1 MVKPGQVIVRSDS
14 SGQLLR
20 VVDPH
25 AWDIGTSLLEQCF
38 GELRRL
44 VYFLGGPKMRFGASA
59 TSHPAGDRSRLESR
73 IGPPPPA
80 VLIRRAPSRPSL
92 SVWGC
97 KTTAVNVGV
106 NTV

>member
-44 VYFLGGPKMRFGASA
+44 VYFLVERQAQHNLSREDGPQCPLCANLY
-59 TSHPAGDRSRLESR
+59 H
-73 IGPPPPA
+73 
-80 VLIRRAPSRPSL
+80 V
-92 SVWGC
+92 
-97 KTTAVNVGV
+97 
-106 NTV
+106 